1 MADIVTTA
9 EESGQFGTLVAAI
22 KAAGLADALKAPGP
36 LTVFAPT
43 EAAFKNALTAMNK
56 TADELLADT
65 ESLTKILKYHVVSG
79 KYMASDVAAL
89 EDGTTVDTLQGE
101 PITIYT
107 KEGVKVNDANV
118 TQTDIMADNG
128 VIHVVDKVL
137 MPKM

>member
-9 EESGQFGTLVAAI
+9 EKSGQFGTLVAAI
-22 KAAGLADALKAPGP
+22 KAAGLVDALKAPGP
-36 LTVFAPT
+36 ITVFAPT
-43 EAAFKNALTAMNK
+43 EDAFKNALTAMNK

-65 ESLTKILKYHVVSG
+65 ETLTKILKYHVVSG